1 MMIYNEI
8 ATTLPRVF
16 LDKTLCIIYF
26 CSPKRTDNMK
36 RIRML
41 IISIAALFVFINNS
55 HAAIMSSGDS
65 IVKHR
70 IDPFHFDSNV
80 WVTHNDSIHE
90 RDERDGLMFK
100 ILAENTV
107 EFADYRNDTIRFDSL
122 VIPEK
127 VSINNRQYDVV
138 GIGGNCLSRDYHDLM
153 LRAYNPDTVNSYFGP
168 SYLYI
173 PSSVRYIS
181 DGAFCDCVNLKT
193 VILNEGLDSIG
204 YAFWGCGLT
213 EVHIP
218 SSVRHIQEM
227 GAFEN
232 CMSLKKI
239 TVRADNQVYDSRKGC
254 NAIIKTRKDYM
265 FITCQGTK
273 IPDDVKRIKITNNVP
288 KVRLGRKSQCEK
300 LHVSTYT
307 PKSISTRRSNAL
319 KSLGISFNS
328 EQKAIKIRKVTLPAG
343 LEYFS
348 ESRIDPDRI
357 KGRMMKKSGKFNTDE
372 NYAETRSY
380 IPEAKLLQI
389 RIERT
394 KRIR

>member
-1 MMIYNEI
+1 MANKRSLIFLINLWVFCPIYPNS
-8 ATTLPRVF
+8 F
-16 LDKTLCIIYF
+16 CIE
-26 CSPKRTDNMK
+26 
-36 RIRML
+36 
-41 IISIAALFVFINNS
+41 
-55 HAAIMSSGDS
+55 SSDS
-65 IVKHR
+65 IEKNN
-70 IDPFHFDSNV
+70 IDPFHYYRYDSV
-80 WVTHNDSIHE
+80 FQSDSIRE
-90 RDERDGLMFK
+90 RDEHDGLMFR
-100 ILAENTV
+100 ILTENTV

-122 VIPEK
+122 IIPEHVYIHNK
-127 VSINNRQYDVV
+127 QYDVV
-138 GIGGNCLSRDYHDLM
+138 GIGEGCLSRSYHDLM
-153 LRAYNPDTVNSYFGP
+153 LRAYNPDTIKSYFGP

-204 YAFWGCGLT
+204 YAFWGCGMT
-213 EVHIP
+213 AVHIP

-232 CMSLKKI
+232 CMSLKEI
-239 TVRADNQVYDSRKGC
+239 TVSADNQVYDSRKGC
-254 NAIIKTRKDYM
+254 NAIIETGKDYM

-273 IPDDVKRIKITNNVP
+273 IHDDVKRIKITNNVP

-348 ESRIDPDRI
+348 ASRIDPDRI
-357 KGRMMKKSGKFNTDE
+357 KGRMMKKSGLFQMNERYT
-372 NYAETRSY
+372 ETRSY
-380 IPEAKLLQI
+380 NPEAKILQI
-389 RIERT
+389 KIERT
-394 KRIR
+394 PIRNVR

>member
-1 MMIYNEI
+1 
-8 ATTLPRVF
+8 
-16 LDKTLCIIYF
+16 
-26 CSPKRTDNMK
+26 MK

-80 WVTHNDSIHE
+80 WVTHNDSIRE
-90 RDERDGLMFK
+90 RDEHDGLMFR
-100 ILAENTV
+100 ILTENTV

-122 VIPEK
+122 IIPEHVYIHNK
-127 VSINNRQYDVV
+127 QYDVV
-138 GIGGNCLSRDYHDLM
+138 GIGEGCLSRSYHDLM
-153 LRAYNPDTVNSYFGP
+153 LRAYNPDTIKSYFGP

-204 YAFWGCGLT
+204 YAFWGCGMT
-213 EVHIP
+213 AVHIP

-232 CMSLKKI
+232 CMSLKEI
-239 TVRADNQVYDSRKGC
+239 TVSADNQVYDSRKGC
-254 NAIIKTRKDYM
+254 NAIIETGKDYM

-273 IPDDVKRIKITNNVP
+273 IHDDVKRIKITNNVP

-328 EQKAIKIRKVTLPAG
+328 EQDAIKIRKVTLPTG
-343 LEYFS
+343 LDYLS
-348 ESRIDPDRI
+348 VSRIDPDRI
-357 KGRMMKKSGKFNTDE
+357 RGGMMKKSGKFNTDE
-372 NYAETRSY
+372 NYVETRSY

>member
-1 MMIYNEI
+1 
-8 ATTLPRVF
+8 
-16 LDKTLCIIYF
+16 
-26 CSPKRTDNMK
+26 MK

-122 VIPEK
+122 VIPEHVYIHNK
-127 VSINNRQYDVV
+127 QYDVV
-138 GIGGNCLSRDYHDLM
+138 GIGEGCLSRSYHDLM
-153 LRAYNPDTVNSYFGP
+153 LRAYNPDTIKSYFGP

-204 YAFWGCGLT
+204 YAFWGCGITTL
-213 EVHIP
+213 HIP
-218 SSVRHIQEM
+218 SSVRHILEM

-232 CMSLKKI
+232 CMSLKEI
-239 TVRADNQVYDSRKGC
+239 
-254 NAIIKTRKDYM
+254 M
-265 FITCQGTK
+265 
-273 IPDDVKRIKITNNVP
+273 
-288 KVRLGRKSQCEK
+288 QC
-300 LHVSTYT
+300 H
-307 PKSISTRRSNAL
+307 N
-319 KSLGISFNS
+319 
-328 EQKAIKIRKVTLPAG
+328 
-343 LEYFS
+343 
-348 ESRIDPDRI
+348 
-357 KGRMMKKSGKFNTDE
+357 
-372 NYAETRSY
+372 
-380 IPEAKLLQI
+380 
-389 RIERT
+389 
-394 KRIR
+394 